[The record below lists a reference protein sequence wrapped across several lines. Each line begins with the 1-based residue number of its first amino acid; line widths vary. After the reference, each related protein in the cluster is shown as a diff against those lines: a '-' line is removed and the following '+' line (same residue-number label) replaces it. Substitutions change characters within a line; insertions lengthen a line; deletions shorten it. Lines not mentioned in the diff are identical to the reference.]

1 MLVQIQ
7 TDRGDQR
14 LFILYVMVL
23 IILPYN
29 FFLGWE
35 WEPDFKTLFWGM
47 DILQRK
53 FSL

>member
-23 IILPYN
+23 LILPYN
-29 FFLGWE
+29 FSLGWE

-47 DILQRK
+47 DILQ
-53 FSL
+53 S

>member
-7 TDRGDQR
+7 TDSGDQR

-23 IILPYN
+23 LILPYN
-29 FFLGWE
+29 FSLGWE
-35 WEPDFKTLFWGM
+35 GEPDFKTIFWGM
-47 DILQRK
+47 DKLQSK